1 MKTVK
6 YENVTESMLTYKACD
21 CVVEATPPGHSPE
34 VGEAG
39 VTHYT
44 SHNTQPAIFYT
55 ME

>member
-6 YENVTESMLTYKACD
+6 YENVTESILTYKACD

-44 SHNTQPAIFYT
+44 SHTHSQL
-55 ME
+55 